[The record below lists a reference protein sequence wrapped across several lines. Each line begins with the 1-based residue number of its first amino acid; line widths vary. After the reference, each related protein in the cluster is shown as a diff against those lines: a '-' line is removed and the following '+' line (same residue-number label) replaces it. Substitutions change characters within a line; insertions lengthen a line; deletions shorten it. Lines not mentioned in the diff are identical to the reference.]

1 MRARTISRPLSVQ
14 TMPGTHAALLGLGM
28 GEDSCAGP
36 LSDDPTVVGEPAN
49 LSPLDNRVVIHGGAY
64 VADIYLGGFILSSH
78 HAFHESANQK
88 WSPTIGH
95 SCADDWWKIQC
106 GDTSRPQRRVY
117 FSGTPA

>member
-64 VADIYLGGFILSSH
+64 VADIYLG
-78 HAFHESANQK
+78 ANQK